1 MGIGSNLK
9 QMEMIYINI
18 ATTTLVSGT
27 LPKRASLWREVRSTR
42 EVEAVCPIDP
52 RPAPESCSLTGARYV
67 NLDIW
72 WDKSYGP

>member
-1 MGIGSNLK
+1 MGIGGNLK
-9 QMEMIYINI
+9 QMVMIYINI

-27 LPKRASLWREVRSTR
+27 LPKRASLWREVRST
-42 EVEAVCPIDP
+42 EAVCQIDP